1 MGTLMCKC
9 VVIIVLASMGLAT
22 TTTCGAD
29 MEVGFAR
36 VNITPPMGIRM
47 RGHPFNFFAKGV
59 ESHLYANAMCIGDG
73 STKVMVVSCDVAGVS
88 NEMSARVCR
97 KIEQDLGIPEGNVIV
112 SATHTHSGPQTSAGR
127 RGNTLGN
134 DLISGYA
141 EKLENNIVAAL
152 KQAHSNMQKGKLT
165 VAYGE
170 LPGIGFNRRFIM
182 SNRSIQTHP
191 LTLDP
196 HIVGPEGPDA
206 KDLFVFCGYDE
217 DGKVLGTA
225 INFSCHA
232 TVMERRNE
240 YISADFP
247 GKTCDFVN
255 DQLGGGALTL
265 YLQGTCGNI
274 CQVNPLDGTHKE
286 VGLEWTKVMG
296 RKIGSKAL
304 ELIENDAFEASGP
317 LRTISREIELSLR
330 QVDPVLAAWALHY
343 KEVPEGNPVL
353 SDYGAEKIDEIELPM
368 MGLTNLFETPW
379 WANRYA
385 RTVRRYAQN
394 NARTAHVTVKV
405 FAQDNWALVSLPGEF
420 FMEFGD
426 AIHERSPFETTI
438 VAGYANGANGYI
450 PTRKAFSRGGGYET
464 NIGTARFT
472 PDAGYL
478 VVDAVVEMLQALR
491 DK

>member
-1 MGTLMCKC
+1 
-9 VVIIVLASMGLAT
+9 
-22 TTTCGAD
+22 
-29 MEVGFAR
+29 
-36 VNITPPMGIRM
+36 
-47 RGHPFNFFAKGV
+47 
-59 ESHLYANAMCIGDG
+59 SH
-73 STKVMVVSCDVAGVS
+73 VM
-88 NEMSARVCR
+88 
-97 KIEQDLGIPEGNVIV
+97 V
-112 SATHTHSGPQTSAGR
+112 SATHTHSGPQTSPGR
-127 RGNTLGN
+127 RGNPKGN
-134 DLISGYA
+134 DLISGYS
-141 EKLENNIVAAL
+141 EKLEQGIVAAL
-152 KQAHSNMQKGKLT
+152 KQAHNNAQKGKLT
-165 VAYGE
+165 VAHGE

-182 SNRSIQTHP
+182 SDRSIQTHP

-206 KDLFVFCGYDE
+206 KHLFVFCAYDE
-217 DGKVLGTA
+217 DGKPLGTA

-240 YISADFP
+240 NISADFP

-255 DQLGGGALTL
+255 EKLGGGALSL

-304 ELIENDAFEASGP
+304 ELIKSDAFEVAGP
-317 LRTISREIELSLR
+317 LRATSKQIELTLR
-330 QVDPVLAAWALHY
+330 QVDPALAAWALNY
-343 KEVPEGNPVL
+343 KDVPEGNPVL
-353 SDYGAEKIDEIELPM
+353 SDYGAEKLNDIELPM
-368 MGLTNLFETPW
+368 MSLVNLFETPW

-385 RTVRRYAQN
+385 RTVRLYARN
-394 NARTAHVTVKV
+394 NARTAQVTVKV

-426 AIHERSPFETTI
+426 AIHERSPYKTTI
-438 VAGYANGANGYI
+438 VVGYANGSNGYI
-450 PTRKAFSRGGGYET
+450 PTRKAFGRGGGYET

-478 VVDAVVEMLQALR
+478 VVDAVVEMLQTLR
-491 DK
+491 DM